1 MNTARAHGNRYN
13 SATSLF
19 LPLMTKLSL
28 PLAVGCSL
36 LASLPLSAC
45 RAADNTPASG
55 TIALSVAKAL
65 ESLHYTRHDLDDTMS
80 DRLLKTYIDTL
91 DYNKLFF
98 TQKDIDGFN
107 EKYDHS
113 LDEAIFNADLQPAY
127 TMYDV
132 YLQRVEARVAKIKEM
147 LKTEKFDFNGDGTI
161 ELSRQKSPWP
171 KDETDADHIW
181 HDRIENE
188 LLTELLSDHPADKA
202 KAKADQPPTKPDSTV
217 INPPTTDAPKSA
229 TTETSDKSQLVGS
242 DGKVYQSTKTAT
254 AETADKSQPDLTAA
268 KATVA
273 KRYDRLLRSLHEQTK
288 EDETKYFLNSLALA
302 YDPHSEYM
310 SPSEFDNF
318 SIQMRLS
325 LIGIGAMLRKEDEY
339 SKIIELVPGGPAAV
353 GGKLKVDDRITGVAQ
368 GNEPFEDVVDMKLDK
383 VVEKIRG
390 KKGTTVR
397 LQVIPA
403 GTTDTSKRE
412 IVSITRDEVKLT
424 DGEARAEIIE
434 KPNAQGGVDKLGWIT
449 LPGFYAEMD
458 RVSRSAGKPKSTT
471 TDVKALLDR
480 LNKEGI
486 TGLVIDLRRNG
497 GGSLEEAIKLTGLF
511 IKKGPV
517 VETRSYD
524 KKTDVLSDTDPSI
537 SYNGPMVVLTSHLS
551 ASASEIFA
559 GALQDYNRA
568 LIVGDKNTFGK
579 GTVQTL
585 FEVGRLMSP
594 FGFKQA
600 DAGALKLTIQKF
612 YRPSGHSTQLKGV
625 ESDIVLPSR
634 YAHLD
639 VGEDALKYPL
649 AYDEIKPADYEKWP
663 GPQPDLNDLRSKST
677 ARVKDDPEFRY
688 IEQDINRMETH
699 LKENTLSL
707 NKAEREKE
715 LAADKKRVE
724 DIKAE
729 RLARHVEKPTTY
741 VLTLA
746 DVDKPKLERLAAV
759 VDKKDKDKDKK
770 AAKADNADAKAAD
783 PAAAAPSDDADD
795 IDDADFSTKEKADAV
810 DPVKNE
816 SLSILEDEVE
826 QQRHAKLATTA
837 KAKE

>member
-1 MNTARAHGNRYN
+1 
-13 SATSLF
+13 
-19 LPLMTKLSL
+19 MTKFPLSL
-28 PLAVGCSL
+28 AVVCSL
-36 LASLPLSAC
+36 LISLPLSAC
-45 RAADNTPASG
+45 RAADSSPKPGDIGLT
-55 TIALSVAKAL
+55 VAKAL
-65 ESLHYTRHDLDDTMS
+65 EQLHYTRHPLDDDMS
-80 DRLLKTYIDTL
+80 DRLLKLYVDTL

-98 TQKDIDGFN
+98 TQQDIDEFN
-107 EKYDHS
+107 EKYDHT
-113 LDEAIFNADLQPAY
+113 LDESVFNADLQPAY
-127 TMYDV
+127 TIYDV
-132 YLQRVEARVAKIKEM
+132 YLKRVEARVAKIKEV
-147 LKTEKFDFNGDGTI
+147 LKTEKFDFGGHGAI

-171 KDETDADHIW
+171 KDGADADRIW

-188 LLTELLSDHPADKA
+188 LLTENLSEHPANKAEGIEKTVPGNRADDKA
-202 KAKADQPPTKPDSTV
+202 A
-217 INPPTTDAPKSA
+217 
-229 TTETSDKSQLVGS
+229 
-242 DGKVYQSTKTAT
+242 
-254 AETADKSQPDLTAA
+254 SQPKDTPEAV
-268 KATVA
+268 VA
-273 KRYDRLLRSLHEQTK
+273 KRYDRLLRTLHEQNQ
-288 EDETKYFLNSLALA
+288 EDETKLFLNALALA

-310 SPSEFDNF
+310 SPSEMDNF

-353 GGKLKVDDRITGVAQ
+353 DGKLKVDDRITGVAQ

-390 KKGTTVR
+390 KKGSVVR

-403 GTTDTSKRE
+403 GTTDTSKHE
-412 IVSITRDEVKLT
+412 IIAITRDEVKLT
-424 DGEARAEIIE
+424 DGEARAEVIE
-434 KPNAQGGVDKLGWIT
+434 RPNAQGGVDKLGWIT

-458 RVSRSAGKPKSTT
+458 RSARSSGKPKSTT
-471 TDVKALLDR
+471 ADVNALLDR

-486 TGLVIDLRRNG
+486 TGLVMDLRRNG
-497 GGSLEEAIKLTGLF
+497 GGSLEEAINLTGLF

-517 VETRSYD
+517 VQSKDYQ
-524 KKTDVLSDTDPSI
+524 KKIDVMSDTDPSI
-537 SYNGPMVVLTSHLS
+537 TYNGPMIVLTSHLS

-568 LIVGDKNTFGK
+568 TIVGDKNTFGK

-594 FGFKQA
+594 LGFKTA

-649 AYDEIKPADYEKWP
+649 DYDEVKVSNYEKWP
-663 GPQPDLNDLRSKST
+663 GPQPDLNDLRAKSA
-677 ARVKDDPEFRY
+677 ARVKADPEFRY
-688 IEQDINRMETH
+688 IEQDINRIET
-699 LKENTLSL
+699 LRKENTLSL
-707 NKAEREKE
+707 NKAEREKQ
-715 LAADKKRVE
+715 LAADKKRIE

-729 RLARHVEKPTTY
+729 RLARHEDKPATY

-746 DVDKPKLERLAAV
+746 DVNKPKLERLGV
-759 VDKKDKDKDKK
+759 VEKKDKDKKL
-770 AAKADNADAKAAD
+770 AKADNADAKAAD
-783 PAAAAPSDDADD
+783 PAAASDDADD
-795 IDDADFSTKEKADAV
+795 IDDADFSPKEKPDAV
-810 DPVKNE
+810 DPVKTE
-816 SLSILEDEVE
+816 SLSILADEIE